1 MIELRSGYVAS
12 ASPSR
17 SREEMDDLGP
27 QVTTTEDQ
35 AYAEDR
41 RVRRRRD
48 RQLGFAVCGA
58 LWALSVIPLA
68 RESAEGREG
77 AKLVAVYL
85 VVGALSLAAA
95 AVIRGLY
102 VLLRKLPFW
111 SPWVF
116 LLAAIL
122 ALTGYV
128 VQSAGEEE
136 VPVTAAQIHEARFE

>member
-77 AKLVAVYL
+77 A
-85 VVGALSLAAA
+85 LSLAAA

>member
-1 MIELRSGYVAS
+1 
-12 ASPSR
+12 
-17 SREEMDDLGP
+17 MDDLGS
-27 QVTTTEDQ
+27 QVTPTEDQ

-48 RQLGFAVCGA
+48 RQVGFALCVA

-77 AKLVAVYL
+77 AKLVVVYL

-102 VLLRKLPFW
+102 VLLRQLPFW

-116 LLAAIL
+116 LIAAIL

-136 VPVTAAQIHEARFE
+136 IPVTAARIHVE

>member
-1 MIELRSGYVAS
+1 
-12 ASPSR
+12 
-17 SREEMDDLGP
+17 MDDLGSP
-27 QVTTTEDQ
+27 VTPTEDQ

-48 RQLGFAVCGA
+48 RQVGFALCGA

-77 AKLVAVYL
+77 AKLVLVYL

-95 AVIRGLY
+95 AVIRGIY
-102 VLLRKLPFW
+102 VVLRQLPFW

-116 LLAAIL
+116 VIAAVLAF
-122 ALTGYV
+122 TGYV

-136 VPVTAAQIHEARFE
+136 IPVTSGRIFESRLQ